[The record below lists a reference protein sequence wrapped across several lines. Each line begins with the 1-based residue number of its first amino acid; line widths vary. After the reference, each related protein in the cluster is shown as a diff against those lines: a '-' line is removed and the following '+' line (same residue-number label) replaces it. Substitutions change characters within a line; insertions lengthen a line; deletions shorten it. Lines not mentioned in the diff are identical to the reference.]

1 MEKYVI
7 FSDLDGTLYLDGLP
21 FDGVQESL
29 QELTDKG
36 FKIFFTTN
44 NTSSTRE
51 DYRKK
56 LIDLSF
62 PVSEDSVIT
71 PIQIA
76 KDFFIK
82 SNFCNPYIS
91 SLSSVKKEF
100 FSDTDFDSNHENDPD
115 SILIAFNKRIDYA
128 ELEKIAIWINRGI
141 PYFLTHIDYC
151 CPSHLGPLPDCG
163 SFGELFLRTTGV
175 RFTDHFGK
183 PGKFY
188 SDYLISKIGSFKPIV
203 IGDRIYTDGL
213 LGKEIGAKTV
223 IVLSGETK
231 KSDDISKIDFFDT
244 AVDFFKTLK

>member
-82 SNFCNPYIS
+82 SNFCNPYIFKLTFS
-91 SLSSVKKEF
+91 KKRVF
-100 FSDTDFDSNHENDPD
+100 F
-115 SILIAFNKRIDYA
+115 RY
-128 ELEKIAIWINRGI
+128 
-141 PYFLTHIDYC
+141 
-151 CPSHLGPLPDCG
+151 
-163 SFGELFLRTTGV
+163 
-175 RFTDHFGK
+175 
-183 PGKFY
+183 
-188 SDYLISKIGSFKPIV
+188 
-203 IGDRIYTDGL
+203 
-213 LGKEIGAKTV
+213 
-223 IVLSGETK
+223 
-231 KSDDISKIDFFDT
+231 
-244 AVDFFKTLK
+244 

>member
-7 FSDLDGTLYLDGLP
+7 FSDLDGTLYIDGLP

-29 QELTDKG
+29 QDLFDKG
-36 FKIFFTTN
+36 FKIFYTTN
-44 NTSSTRE
+44 NTSSSNE
-51 DYRKK
+51 EYRKK

-62 PVSEDSVIT
+62 PVAEDSVIT

-82 SNFCNPYIS
+82 SKFCNPYIS
-91 SLSSVKKEF
+91 SLPPVKEEF
-100 FSDTDFDSNHENDPD
+100 FSNTNFDKTQEEDPD
-115 SILIAFNKRIDYA
+115 SILIAFNKDIDYE

-151 CPSHLGPLPDCG
+151 CPSHSGPLPDCG
-163 SFGELFLRTTGV
+163 SFGELFLRTTGI

-188 SDYLISKIGSFKPIV
+188 ADYLISKIDSLESIV

-223 IVLSGETK
+223 IVLSGETETPE
-231 KSDDISKIDFFDT
+231 DISKIDFFNT